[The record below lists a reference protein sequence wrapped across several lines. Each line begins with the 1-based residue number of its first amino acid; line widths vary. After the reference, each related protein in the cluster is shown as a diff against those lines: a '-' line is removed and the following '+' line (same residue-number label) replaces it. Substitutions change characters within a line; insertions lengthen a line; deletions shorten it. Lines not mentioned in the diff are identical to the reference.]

1 MNIKIITIVI
11 IIISRLHWL
20 DHFIYTVKPWVPC
33 SWTKKISKNCYSQ
46 FCNKEKAEL
55 QVTHRRCWGKCR
67 GFKRQNFQPAQM
79 YTLSSYETN
88 VPHLRFFQKESTD
101 VAPLKFQ
108 SAMCLSNLF
117 LYKATLSI
125 MVLCGSF
132 LSHWLYFSII
142 SLSAASTSTVVKL
155 QLFFYSDV
163 P

>member
-1 MNIKIITIVI
+1 M
-11 IIISRLHWL
+11 

-33 SWTKKISKNCYSQ
+33 SWTKKVSKNCYAQ
-46 FCNKEKAEL
+46 FCNKEDKENAEL
-55 QVTHRRCWGKCR
+55 QVTHRRWWGKCR

-88 VPHLRFFQKESTD
+88 APHLHFFQKESSTD

-125 MVLCGSF
+125 MVLCGSI

-142 SLSAASTSTVVKL
+142 SLSAESTSTDVKL
-155 QLFFYSDV
+155 QRFFYSDV

>member
-1 MNIKIITIVI
+1 
-11 IIISRLHWL
+11 LYWL

-33 SWTKKISKNCYSQ
+33 CWTKKISYAQ
-46 FCNKEKAEL
+46 FWNKEDKEKEEL
-55 QVTHRRCWGKCR
+55 QVTYRRCWGKCR